1 MTLLDTDTVAS
12 ILDQFE
18 IDTLYLDDHR
28 YEWLEKFEGHW
39 VVVYDSQ
46 LVSHSDTLGSALA
59 EARAKGISG
68 DVAVDRIISEPAIMI
83 L

>member
-1 MTLLDTDTVAS
+1 MTLQDADTVAS

-18 IDTLYLDDHR
+18 TDTLYLDAHR
-28 YEWLEKFEGHW
+28 HEWLEKLEGHW

-46 LVSHSDTLGSALA
+46 LVCHSDALGSALA

-68 DVAVDRIISEPAIMI
+68 DVAVDRIINEPAIMI